1 MNEHTERVL
10 EFYKIKEIL
19 ATYTSSPSVK
29 ELCFSLKPVR
39 DIEKIRV
46 LLDEIKE
53 MKDALR
59 YVRAPFRDFIDIRSY
74 LKKIEKGGT
83 LTGGELYSI
92 NRVLLEFKNVKHF
105 IESNKERFF
114 HMIEHAKNIGDFHKL
129 QNDIERSIGEDG
141 SLKDDASENLR
152 RIRNLKRRT
161 VNKVRSILDGIMRN
175 SLYQKVIAEKLVTV
189 RNNRYV
195 IPLKEGFSKTL
206 PGIVHDRSG
215 SGLTYFVEPIQVVD
229 LNNELTRLEKDEK
242 REEERILREFSDR
255 LREILDDIIWSFH
268 SLSYINFVYVKYQFS
283 EDYKASYPALN
294 RKGYIEL
301 INARHPLLGKE
312 AVPISLKLGKEYDI
326 MVITGPNTGGKTVS
340 LKTVGLLVLMIQSG
354 LFIPASPDS
363 NVGVF
368 SKVFADI
375 GDEQSI
381 EQSLSTF
388 SSHMENIIKIIKEL
402 DQDSLV
408 LLDELGAG
416 TDPEEGAA
424 LGMAIISYI
433 KEKGAKAIVTTHYT
447 PLKEFAYLEDRVIN
461 ASVEFDVK
469 LLKPTYKLSIGLP
482 GRSNAFLI
490 AKRLGLGDDILKRAQ
505 EFLSG
510 ERLKV
515 EEFLEE
521 IKKYRDRSYK
531 ESEKLKRL
539 RQNLNR
545 LKVEKEKDIRERERE
560 IEKIRKEA
568 IEDARK
574 MVLDTAR
581 KLNKI
586 IYKIRKEGA
595 SKESTREAKRLLEEE
610 LKAFEEKA
618 SDVIKDKKPSKGAKK
633 EVFKVGD
640 FVKVKKLG
648 LLGEVIEIDKD
659 KKIIVN
665 CNGMRITT
673 NEDNLIRVEKPK
685 EEEVE
690 KGIPMSGFME
700 KKINA
705 TNRLYIRKMYA
716 EDAEPLV
723 RKFLDDAYLLG
734 ISPVYIVHGKGMGI
748 LKNLTHEILKELPY
762 VVKFRPGL
770 PEEGDGG
777 VTVVYLDV

>member
-10 EFYKIKEIL
+10 EFPKIKEIL

-29 ELCFSLKPVR
+29 ELCFSLRPIR
-39 DIEKIRV
+39 DIEKIRA
-46 LLDEIKE
+46 LLDEIQE
-53 MKDALR
+53 MKNALR
-59 YVRAPFRDFIDIRSY
+59 YVRAPFRDFIDIRPY
-74 LKKIEKGGT
+74 LMKVEKGGI
-83 LTGGELYSI
+83 LTGDELYKI

-229 LNNELTRLEKDEK
+229 LNNEIAKFEREEK
-242 REEERILREFSDR
+242 REQEKVLRELSERIKGRVDDL
-255 LREILDDIIWSFH
+255 ILSFR
-268 SLSYINFVYVKYQFS
+268 SLSYVNFVYIKYLFS

-294 RKGYIEL
+294 RRGYIDL

-312 AVPISLKLGKEYDI
+312 AVPISLKLGEEYDI

-340 LKTVGLLVLMIQSG
+340 LKTVGLLILMIQSG

-363 NVGVF
+363 NIGIF
-368 SKVFADI
+368 SKIFADI

-381 EQSLSTF
+381 EQNLSTF
-388 SSHMENIIKIIKEL
+388 SSHMENIIRIIREI
-402 DQDSLV
+402 DEDSLV

-433 KEKGAKAIVTTHYT
+433 KEKGTKAIVTTHYT

-482 GRSNAFLI
+482 GKSNAFLI
-490 AKRLGLGDDILKRAQ
+490 AKRLGLGEDILKRAQ

-521 IKKYRDRSYK
+521 IKKYRDRSYE
-531 ESEKLKRL
+531 ESKKLKKI

-545 LKVEKEKDIRERERE
+545 LKVEKERNIREREKE

-568 IEDARK
+568 VKDARE
-574 MVLDTAR
+574 MILNTAK

-595 SKESTREAKRLLEEE
+595 SKEIAREARRLLEEE
-610 LKAFEEKA
+610 IKTLEKKTSNEIKNKDLLKRKEE
-618 SDVIKDKKPSKGAKK
+618 
-633 EVFKVGD
+633 EFKIGD
-640 FVKVKKLG
+640 FVKIKKLG
-648 LLGEVIEIDKD
+648 FSGEIIDIDKNE
-659 KKIIVN
+659 KIIVD

-673 NEDNLIRVEKPK
+673 NRESLIKTNKPK
-685 EEEVE
+685 EEKIE
-690 KGIPMSGFME
+690 KGAPMSDFLE
-700 KKINA
+700 KKVSA
-705 TNRLYIRKMYA
+705 TNKLYVRKMYA
-716 EDAEPLV
+716 EDAEPLI

-734 ISPVYIVHGKGMGI
+734 ISPVYIVHGKGKGI
-748 LKNLTHEILKELPY
+748 LKNLTYEILKELPY
-762 VVKFRPGL
+762 VLKFRPGL
-770 PEEGDGG
+770 PDEGGGG

>member
-1 MNEHTERVL
+1 MNKHTERVL
-10 EFYKIKEIL
+10 EFFKIKEIL

-29 ELCFSLKPVR
+29 ELCFSLKPIK

-46 LLDEIKE
+46 LLDEIEE
-53 MKDALR
+53 MKDVL
-59 YVRAPFRDFIDIRSY
+59 YHVRAPFRDFIDIRPY
-74 LKKIEKGGT
+74 LKKIEKGGI
-83 LTGGELYSI
+83 LTGSELYSI

-105 IESNKERFF
+105 IESNKEHFF
-114 HMIEHAKNIGDFHKL
+114 YILEHAKGIGNFHKL
-129 QNDIERSIGEDG
+129 QNDIEKSIGEDG

-152 RIRNLKRRT
+152 RIRNLRRKT
-161 VNKVRSILDGIMRN
+161 VNKVRSILDGIMKN
-175 SLYQKVIAEKLVTV
+175 NLYQKVIAEKLVTV

-229 LNNELTRLEKDEK
+229 LNNEFTKLEKDEK

-255 LREILDDIIWSFH
+255 LRDILDDIVWAFRN
-268 SLSYINFVYVKYQFS
+268 LSYINFVYVKYRFS
-283 EDYKASYPALN
+283 EDYRASYPALN

-340 LKTVGLLVLMIQSG
+340 LKTVGLLILMIQSG

-363 NVGVF
+363 NIGIF
-368 SKVFADI
+368 SKIFADI

-388 SSHMENIIKIIKEL
+388 SSHMENIIRIIKEI
-402 DQDSLV
+402 DEDSLV

-469 LLKPTYKLSIGLP
+469 LLKPTYRLSVGLP
-482 GRSNAFLI
+482 GKSNAFLI
-490 AKRLGLGDDILKRAQ
+490 AKRLGLREDILKRAQ

-521 IKKYRDRSYK
+521 IKKYRDRSYE

-545 LKVEKEKDIRERERE
+545 LKVEKEKDIREREKE
-560 IEKIRKEA
+560 IERIHKEA

-574 MVLDTAR
+574 MVLDTAK

-595 SKESTREAKRLLEEE
+595 SREVTKEARRLLEEE
-610 LKAFEEKA
+610 MKILEEKT
-618 SDVIKDKKPSKGAKK
+618 SDDINNKDFSKRK
-633 EVFKVGD
+633 EEEFKVGD
-640 FVKVKKLG
+640 FVKIKRLG
-648 LLGEVIEIDKD
+648 FVGEIIDIDKNE
-659 KKIIVN
+659 KIIVD

-673 NEDNLIRVEKPK
+673 NKESLIKASKPK

-690 KGIPMSGFME
+690 KGAPMSGFLE
-700 KKINA
+700 KKVNA
-705 TNRLYIRKMYA
+705 TNKLYIRKMYV
-716 EDAEPLV
+716 EDAEPLI

-734 ISPVYIVHGKGMGI
+734 ISPVYIVHGKGKGI
-748 LKNLTHEILKELPY
+748 LKNLTYEILKELPY
-762 VVKFRPGL
+762 VLRFRPGL
-770 PEEGDGG
+770 PDEGGGG